1 VRVPQSINEPAT
13 ASALWY
19 SSWMSITLPLT
30 PEATAELQRRAA
42 AAGTDVASYV
52 LNAVREKLS
61 EGDDVPDQQLSYD
74 EWSGEFQKWLA
85 SHPSRNPNFDDC
97 RDSIYD

>member
-1 VRVPQSINEPAT
+1 
-13 ASALWY
+13 
-19 SSWMSITLPLT
+19 MSITLPLT

-61 EGDDVPDQQLSYD
+61 EGEDVPDQQLSYD

-85 SHPSRNPNFDDC
+85 SHPSRNPNFDDS